1 MTRLIDVDTGSYVSA
16 CGQLYDCNHG
26 IIDAVSTMNGAL
38 GSGAGMAGKD
48 TGGEAWAAQYDQA
61 AQPLVQ
67 AGCDLGEA
75 MGQSANL
82 LNASLKNHDGADF
95 AARLDT
101 PPQYQTD
108 ASDGD
113 PDPDHWTETLSPAQ
127 LPSSTGGVG
136 GEPGW
141 WHWIAG
147 HLEGLFWPDADTGKL
162 RSIGQAWTT
171 AGDSVGGWAAVVDS
185 AKFEIQLEKSP
196 EIADAVGALAELSTH
211 TTDLADAYRQIGKAC
226 TDYAQ
231 HVDDHHSMI
240 EDELVSFIEWTAGIE
255 IVGGIVSVFTLGAAE
270 APTQAVEGAEVANAA
285 SKVVRILKALVEL
298 AKTVAET
305 IGTILTKV
313 TRILGDLKKFLNAK
327 AIAAMEK
334 IAPTLLKNKLLDEL
348 AAKGIKFTREEVV
361 AVWKDA
367 DGRIVFLE
375 KGDAG
380 RGLAHIVEE
389 HGAQFVDK
397 GITEGDIPGFLQ
409 KALTDGTRVGYQ
421 GKGLGRPIYE
431 VLWHGRMVRVAITV
445 STNGYIVGAN
455 ISGSG

>member
-1 MTRLIDVDTGSYVSA
+1 MTRVIDVDTGSYVSA
-16 CGQLYDCNHG
+16 SSELYDCNHG
-26 IIDAVSTMNGAL
+26 IIDDVSTLNATL
-38 GSGAGMAGKD
+38 GSGSGMAGHD
-48 TGGEAWAAQYDQA
+48 TGGAAWSAQYDQA

-82 LNASLKNHDGADF
+82 LNASLKNHDGADYG
-95 AARLDT
+95 ARLDT
-101 PPQYQTD
+101 PPQYQVD
-108 ASDGD
+108 GSDGD
-113 PDPDHWTETLSPAQ
+113 PDPNHWTETLSPAQ
-127 LPSSTGGVG
+127 LPSSAGGVG

-141 WHWIAG
+141 WHWIAS

-162 RSIGQAWTT
+162 RAIGQAWTT
-171 AGDSVGGWAAVVDS
+171 AGDAVGGWAPVVDS

-211 TTDLADAYRQIGKAC
+211 TTDLADAYRQIGTAC
-226 TDYAQ
+226 NDYAK
-231 HVDDHHSMI
+231 HVDEHHSMI

-255 IVGGIVSVFTLGAAE
+255 IVGGIISVFTLGAAE

-305 IGTILTKV
+305 IGSILTKV
-313 TRILGDLKKFLNAK
+313 TKILGDLKKFLNAK

-348 AAKGIKFTREEVV
+348 AAKGIKFSRDDVV

-367 DGRIVFLE
+367 EGNIVFLE
-375 KGDAG
+375 KGTDKA
-380 RGLAHIVEE
+380 GLAHIIGE
-389 HGAQFVDK
+389 HGSEFAAK
-397 GITEGDIPGFLQ
+397 GISESDLPSFLQ
-409 KALTDGTRVGYQ
+409 EAVTNGTKIGYQ

-431 VLWHGRMVRVAITV
+431 VLWQGKMVKVAITIG
-445 STNGYIVGAN
+445 SNGYIVGAN
-455 ISGSG
+455 LSG